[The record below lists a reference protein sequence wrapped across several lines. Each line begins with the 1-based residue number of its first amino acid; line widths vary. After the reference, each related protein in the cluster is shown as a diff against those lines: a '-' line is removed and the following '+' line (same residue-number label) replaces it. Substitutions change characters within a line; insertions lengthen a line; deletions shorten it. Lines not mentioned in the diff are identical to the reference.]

1 VPALCARPAPRVR
14 TPEQI
19 VVGRCVIVK
28 ISVNRNLPQ
37 VKPARPAGDC
47 RKMAPMTIPRSTSLL
62 LNLGHALDHMVL
74 LVFAT
79 AVTTIATEFGYA
91 RWEDLMPYG
100 AGAFLLFGIGSVP
113 AGRLGDLWGRRSMM
127 VVFYFGLAAASLLC
141 AAVRSAWQMALA
153 LTLLGAF
160 SAIYHP
166 VGIPML
172 VQHARKPGTTIG
184 INGLVGN
191 LGIAAAAIVT
201 GYMVKY
207 AGWRAAF
214 VVPGV
219 LSFAA
224 GVLFLLVTPAEQES
238 PARRK
243 VRAAVQLS
251 PRMLARLFLV
261 MTFAA
266 ISSSLLFNF
275 TTNGNGQLMRE
286 RFQGIVEDPARLGI
300 MLAGVYAV
308 ASLAQLVVG
317 KLIDRFPLKQLYLG
331 IVLAQVPMFVLAA
344 YAQGWAL
351 FWLQIGFMVTIFGA
365 IPFTDAMIVRY
376 VDDAIRSRVTGM
388 RLAVSF
394 GISSL
399 AVYSL
404 GPAVKAAGFATLLLC
419 MAAIACCTAA
429 FVLMLPGEG
438 SGPERP
444 KQA

>member
-1 VPALCARPAPRVR
+1 
-14 TPEQI
+14 
-19 VVGRCVIVK
+19 
-28 ISVNRNLPQ
+28 
-37 VKPARPAGDC
+37 
-47 RKMAPMTIPRSTSLL
+47 MTLSRGTSLL

-74 LVFAT
+74 LIFAT
-79 AVTTIATEFGYA
+79 AVATIALEFGFT

-100 AGAFLLFGIGSVP
+100 AGAFLMFGLGSVP

-127 VVFYFGLAAASLLC
+127 VVFFFGLGAAALLC
-141 AAVRSAWQMALA
+141 AAAQNAWQMALA
-153 LTLLGAF
+153 LTVLGAF

-172 VQHARKPGTTIG
+172 VQHARNPGTTIG

-191 LGIAAAAIVT
+191 LGIAFAAILT
-201 GYMVKY
+201 GFMVKY
-207 AGWRAAF
+207 VGWRAAF
-214 VVPGV
+214 VVPAV
-219 LSFAA
+219 ISMAA
-224 GVLFLLVTPAEQES
+224 GALFMAITPAETES

-243 VRAAVQLS
+243 ARAPVQLS
-251 PRMLARLFLV
+251 QRMMARLFLV

-286 RFQGIVEDPARLGI
+286 RFEGIIEDPARLG
-300 MLAGVYAV
+300 MLLAAVYAV
-308 ASLAQLVVG
+308 ASLAQVVVG
-317 KLIDRFPLKQLYLG
+317 RLIDRYPLKRLYLG
-331 IVLAQVPMFVLAA
+331 IVLMQVPMFLLAA
-344 YAQGWAL
+344 HAQGWAL
-351 FWLQIGFMVTIFGA
+351 FVLQIGFMVAIFGA

-376 VDDAIRSRVTGM
+376 VDDAIRSRVSGM

-404 GPAVKAAGFATLLLC
+404 GPAVKAAGFTTLLLS

-429 FVLMLPGEG
+429 FVLMLPGEDAG
-438 SGPERP
+438 DAAASRRV
-444 KQA
+444 

>member
-1 VPALCARPAPRVR
+1 MQL
-14 TPEQI
+14 TE
-19 VVGRCVIVK
+19 
-28 ISVNRNLPQ
+28 NR
-37 VKPARPAGDC
+37 A
-47 RKMAPMTIPRSTSLL
+47 MTISRGISLL
-62 LNLGHALDHMVL
+62 LNLGHALDHMFL
-74 LVFAT
+74 LIFAT
-79 AVTTIATEFGYA
+79 AVTSIAVEFGFS

-127 VVFYFGLAAASLLC
+127 VVFFFGLGAAGLLC
-141 AAVRSAWQMALA
+141 AAAQNAWQMALA
-153 LTLLGAF
+153 LAVLGAF

-172 VQHARKPGTTIG
+172 VQHARNPGTTIG

-191 LGIAAAAIVT
+191 LGIAFAAIVT
-201 GYMVKY
+201 GFMVKY
-207 AGWRAAF
+207 VGWRAAF
-214 VVPGV
+214 VVPSV
-219 LSFAA
+219 LCFVAGAA
-224 GVLFLLVTPAEQES
+224 FVAITPPESES
-238 PARRK
+238 PSRRK
-243 VRAAVQLS
+243 ARSPVQLS
-251 PRMLARLFLV
+251 PRMMARLFLV

-286 RFQGIVEDPARLGI
+286 RFQGIVEDPARLGV

-308 ASLAQLVVG
+308 ASLAQVVVG
-317 KLIDRFPLKQLYLG
+317 RLIDRYPLKRLYLG
-331 IVLAQVPMFVLAA
+331 IVLMQVPMFLLAA
-344 YAQGWAL
+344 HAQGWAL
-351 FWLQIGFMVTIFGA
+351 FWLQIGFMVAIFGA

-376 VDDAIRSRVTGM
+376 VDDSIRSRVSGM

-404 GPAVKAAGFATLLLC
+404 GPAVKAAGFATLLLS

-429 FVLMLPGEG
+429 FVLMLPGEDA
-438 SGPERP
+438 
-444 KQA
+444 QAAPPDPA